1 MKNFSGQHLMR
12 LTSTNFNPCSSSM
25 EALAETYLCARTT
38 RDAIEK
44 DLKLARQNCAQQE
57 KRVVTLMNQHKLT
70 RIHNLRFKL
79 TLNLSKSDG
88 QVRPYLWKRN
98 YIEPS
103 SIDSCLINGADEAIQ
118 EFIKARQR
126 KAALELQRRKAND
139 NLNQITMQLCNT
151 SSQCKTMK
159 IGQHKIVIIRH
170 DNRVTLTK
178 IGA

>member
-1 MKNFSGQHLMR
+1 MR
-12 LTSTNFNPCSSSM
+12 LTWTNFNPCTSSM
-25 EALAETYLCARTT
+25 EPLAETYLCARTT

-44 DLKLARQNCAQQE
+44 DLKEARQNCVQQE
-57 KRVVTLMNQHKLT
+57 KRLVVLMNQHKLT

-103 SIDSCLINGADEAIQ
+103 TLDSCLINGADEAIQ
-118 EFIKARQR
+118 EFMKARQR
-126 KAALELQRRKAND
+126 KAALDLQRRKAND
-139 NLNQITMQLCNT
+139 NLNQVTMQLCNT
-151 SSQCKTMK
+151 VTECKTLNL
-159 IGQHKIVIIRH
+159 GQHKIVIISH